1 MMAAFNG
8 SEANRNQRPRQF
20 SRENSRALRVVAAVL
35 GLFIYVYTGAVLG
48 VLALLWFFGDRWW
61 FATIL
66 LYGPRWI
73 YAFPM
78 VVFVPA
84 AVLWRRQW
92 LWPLGLSTLIIVWPI
107 MGLNLPWSGWGD
119 STRPTAFRVLTYNI
133 QRWNVSGEEFSMLL
147 DSVNPDFAA
156 VQECAPSRWNIPPQ
170 WHVKRA
176 GTCIVVSRYPITRFE
191 ISKRKPDV
199 NGLYCVIE
207 TLAGPIG
214 FACVDLLTPRRALT
228 TVLDSKKVLDLTKTA
243 YAQTRIA
250 HRWQESEDLSR
261 WLSGFPEPK
270 IIAGDF
276 NLTVDSGIYR
286 GLWSEYQ
293 NAFSRTE
300 FGFGH
305 TKRTK
310 INIFKYTARI
320 DHILSTQDLL
330 PTRCWVGPD
339 FGSDHLPLIADFTLN

>member
-1 MMAAFNG
+1 MAAFNG
-8 SEANRNQRPRQF
+8 SKANRNQRPRQS
-20 SRENSRALRVVAAVL
+20 SRENSRVLRVVAAVL
-35 GLFIYVYTGAVLG
+35 GFFIYAYIGAVLG
-48 VLALLWFFGDRWW
+48 VLALIWFFGDRWW

-78 VVFVPA
+78 VIFVPA

-92 LWPLGLSTLIIVWPI
+92 LWPLGLSILIIVWPI

-133 QRWNVSGEEFSMLL
+133 QRWSVSGEEFSELL

-156 VQECAPSRWNIPPQ
+156 VQECAPSRWNIPPK
-170 WHVKRA
+170 WYVKRA

-191 ISKRKPDV
+191 ISERKPDV

-214 FACVDLLTPRRALT
+214 FACVDLLTPRRALM
-228 TVLDSKKVLDLTKTA
+228 TVLDPKKVFDLTETP
-243 YAQTRIA
+243 YAQRRIA
-250 HRWQESEDLSR
+250 NRWQESEDLSR

-286 GLWSEYQ
+286 SFWSEYQ
-293 NAFSRTE
+293 NAFSLTE

-339 FGSDHLPLIADFTLN
+339 FGSDHLPLIADFTLD